1 MCAIYSATVMC
12 VCSAG
17 SHTYQQEAL
26 IFCVVHSFLLFD
38 NVCTHILHNITL
50 HPYVPVC
57 VCVVCVCVCV
67 CVCVFVCVYAHVCG
81 CMCVCGHA
89 CEGSAEAYQ
98 QYDPV
103 KEGTSSYS
111 VMLEHGGMVDG
122 LVAVGGQTG
131 GSQWTDRWQS
141 LDGPVAVIGRT
152 GGSQWMEWWQSVD
165 GLVAVI

>member
-1 MCAIYSATVMC
+1 M
-12 VCSAG
+12 
-17 SHTYQQEAL
+17 
-26 IFCVVHSFLLFD
+26 
-38 NVCTHILHNITL
+38 
-50 HPYVPVC
+50 
-57 VCVVCVCVCV
+57 
-67 CVCVFVCVYAHVCG
+67 FVCVYAHVCG

-152 GGSQWMEWWQSVD
+152 GGSQWTEWWQSVD
-165 GLVAVI
+165 GPVAVIGRTGGSQWTEWWQSVDGPVAVIGRTGGSQWTDKCNNGYLAMRQTAEKLAVKDTTAK